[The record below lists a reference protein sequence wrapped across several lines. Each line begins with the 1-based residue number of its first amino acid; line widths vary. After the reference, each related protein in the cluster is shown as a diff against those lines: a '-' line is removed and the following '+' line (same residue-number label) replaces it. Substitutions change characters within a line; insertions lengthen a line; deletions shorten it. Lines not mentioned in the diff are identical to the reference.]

1 MHHRPRRFAFALCG
15 ILVSPVL
22 PVATAQDAPAPA
34 ATETRP
40 LPTAEAIHAKMIDF
54 MGGREAFAEIG
65 PVESIGTFSVPAAQM
80 NGTMKTW
87 TAPPNFMKV
96 EVELPGIG
104 TSLTGFDG
112 TVGWSID
119 PVRGAS
125 LMDGE
130 MLAQIKDEANSTAE
144 LDLLKRYDSATVTG
158 REVFEGVECVVL
170 KLVRGKTVE
179 ERFIVEDTGE
189 LKGRRAKAPSPM
201 GEIPTI
207 TVNEAWKTIGK
218 HKVPS
223 RIVMKMMGMEQVMT
237 IDEIKSEELPADT
250 FALPPAI
257 KALVE
262 KRNSESAS
270 ESNSAQ
276 DASSAS
282 SSSSDSASSS
292 SSKSSKSSSSSSSSK
307 SSKSSNSSSSGSSKS
322 SKSSGSS
329 GSSRNSGSSSSS
341 SSRGGRGS

>member
-96 EVELPGIG
+96 EVEIPGIG

-130 MLAQIKDEANSTAE
+130 MLDQIKDEANATAE

-262 KRNSESAS
+262 AKAKADAEKAAGGASTSTSTSTSET
-270 ESNSAQ
+270 
-276 DASSAS
+276 S
-282 SSSSDSASSS
+282 SSKSS
-292 SSKSSKSSSSSSSSK
+292 SSKSS
-307 SSKSSNSSSSGSSKS
+307 SSKS

-329 GSSRNSGSSSSS
+329 SSGSSSRQSGSSSSS

>member
-65 PVESIGTFSVPAAQM
+65 PVKSIGTFSVPAAQM

-262 KRNSESAS
+262 AKAKADAEKAAGGASTSTSTSTSET
-270 ESNSAQ
+270 
-276 DASSAS
+276 S
-282 SSSSDSASSS
+282 SSKSS
-292 SSKSSKSSSSSSSSK
+292 SSKSS
-307 SSKSSNSSSSGSSKS
+307 SSKS

-329 GSSRNSGSSSSS
+329 SSGSSSRQSGSSSSS

>member
-1 MHHRPRRFAFALCG
+1 MHHRPRRLAFALCG
-15 ILVSPVL
+15 ILVSHVL
-22 PVATAQDAPAPA
+22 PVATAQDAPAPT

-65 PVESIGTFSVPAAQM
+65 PVESIGTFSVPAMQM
-80 NGTMKTW
+80 SGAMRTW
-87 TAPPNFMKV
+87 SAPPNLMKV
-96 EVELPGIG
+96 EVEIPGIG
-104 TSLTGFDG
+104 ASLTGFDG

-125 LMDGE
+125 LMEGE
-130 MLAQIKDEANSTAE
+130 MLDQIKDEANSTAE

-262 KRNSESAS
+262 AKAKADAEKAANDTSTSTGTSTSET
-270 ESNSAQ
+270 
-276 DASSAS
+276 S
-282 SSSSDSASSS
+282 SSKSS
-292 SSKSSKSSSSSSSSK
+292 SSKSS
-307 SSKSSNSSSSGSSKS
+307 S

-329 GSSRNSGSSSSS
+329 SRQSGSSSSS
-341 SSRGGRGS
+341 GFRGGRDS